1 MKKTFVRIMVS
12 LIMVTILF
20 TGCGRTPTREEVA
33 GEVESTEEDAVEQED
48 TGDIESTEESSG
60 EESGIRWDNIEEGV
74 LRERDVYVDFIRE
87 INPDYDYPEEY
98 EVGYDFYLDAAWNRL
113 TLGEDGS
120 ICDTDGNPIPNYSG
134 MVFKDTTTLM
144 IDDVYIP
151 GYFVNESS
159 RTIKIVDEYAASS
172 IYYISGETFTNFMDN
187 IFYYPD
193 EFDQN
198 YVAILAQCS
207 YVDEENELIGITD
220 NNGNEFGVFYTGRR
234 IGEELPKEGQ
244 WVIVNGRVSTLTES
258 KYMDADNVTV
268 QPLL

>member
-1 MKKTFVRIMVS
+1 MKKSFVRIMVS

-33 GEVESTEEDAVEQED
+33 GEVESTEDTVEQED

-98 EVGYDFYLDAAWNRL
+98 EIGYDFYLDAAWNRL
-113 TLGEDGS
+113 TLGDDGS
-120 ICDTDGNPIPNYSG
+120 ICDTGGNPIPNYSG
-134 MVFKDTTTLM
+134 VVFTDATTLM

-151 GYFVNESS
+151 GYFADESS
-159 RTIKIVDEYAASS
+159 KIIKIVDEFAAASVYYVAGDMFTDLLDNMVNFPEDLDQSYAA
-172 IYYISGETFTNFMDN
+172 
-187 IFYYPD
+187 
-193 EFDQN
+193 
-198 YVAILAQCS
+198 VLAQCS
-207 YVDEENELIGITD
+207 YSDPDNGSFAIVDDYGNQLPVTYDEVPEEGD
-220 NNGNEFGVFYTGRR
+220 
-234 IGEELPKEGQ
+234 
-244 WVIVNGRVSTLTES
+244 WVIVVGTLNTLEEPQ
-258 KYMDADNVTV
+258 YIEADSVTV